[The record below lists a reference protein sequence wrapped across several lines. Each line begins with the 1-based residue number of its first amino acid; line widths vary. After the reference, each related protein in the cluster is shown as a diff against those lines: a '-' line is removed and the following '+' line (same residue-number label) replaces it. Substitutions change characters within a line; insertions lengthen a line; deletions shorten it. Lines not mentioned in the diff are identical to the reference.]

1 MATVID
7 SLMISIGVDPQKAR
21 EGFAQVSQAAQKTDS
36 EFNNL
41 AQKWKGV
48 ITGLVSSVIAPVAG
62 AFAIGKVVN
71 SYMSDVASVAT
82 LTGAYSEKLEE
93 WRLKRAQLAR
103 VTREDIELYK
113 KGREALT
120 TFKIAFGDVSAKM
133 MRSFMPA
140 MKFGVDILNKFS
152 SWINRNQ
159 DNIVRF
165 FQVTAGVITAVFLPA
180 IIKTSA
186 AMLASPLTW
195 VIAALGALVI
205 VIDDLVTYMQG
216 GKSALS
222 GFWSYFG
229 TGPEIMA
236 KLNSAFHVFKE
247 VISVIWKP
255 LAALA
260 AGFAAF
266 KVGAVLVQGFI
277 SVLTGLKAALTLIS
291 AHPIM
296 AMLVGLISLVM
307 WVSDAFKR
315 AGGDWSKV
323 LDLMKGDLVGFL
335 NLFGG
340 LGDKLADFFKPFEAA
355 FDAWINVMGNLL
367 GAVMNVFK
375 LVWAYISG
383 APAEAKDKIAAA
395 LWECIGGVIDSFK
408 TYVTEVW
415 SLIGGTVEA
424 LGSAI
429 GSVFAAVPQA
439 LSKIFGFIGSALS
452 GVTEFFSSAF
462 SQLFGF
468 ISAQLGALGSA
479 IAAPFVALGNGVK
492 GLVGS
497 IGNALSS
504 VFNGVVSGVKGTVA
518 VVSNTVSSIVGG
530 IGSSVSKV
538 AGAVSGAISSFAS
551 GVTSLVT
558 SSLSAVKGFAVGIYQ
573 GIGKAVTALWKGA
586 GDLAKAT
593 GHTIS
598 EVWQGFSRAFASVCD
613 GLGSAWKSI
622 TSALGSAFDKV
633 VSFVSGLWEDAQSVL
648 LGISHNI
655 GAAFEEV
662 CNAISDWFG
671 DAVNGIKDL
680 VSSIPATV
688 KSVFGQVVDAISNA
702 FTEALD
708 AASRFFDAVIAFFAR
723 IPQMIADAFDIGGMI
738 DGATAKVKDSISG
751 AWGKAKGFFGFG
763 DELKK
768 GEQTDLQPKNNAVNV
783 LPQAPAVMPAPAPAP
798 SKFEVIAQN
807 YVQAVQ
813 QAPVAAN
820 TTSVVNNSS
829 NVDNRRNSSA
839 KTTNTNIT
847 INTNSDR
854 PASIARAVQG
864 ALPDED
870 SGFVYASDNGN
881 YNY

>member
-71 SYMSDVASVAT
+71 SYMSDVSSVAT

-323 LDLMKGDLVGFL
+323 LDLMKGDLIGFL

-340 LGDKLADFFKPFEAA
+340 LGDKLAEMFKPFEAA

-468 ISAQLGALGSA
+468 VGESLGSLGSA
-479 IAAPFVALGNGVK
+479 IAAPFVALGNGVSS
-492 GLVGS
+492 LVSS

-504 VFNGVVSGVKGTVA
+504 VFDGVVSGVKGTVA
-518 VVSNTVSSIVGG
+518 VVSNTVSSVVG
-530 IGSSVSKV
+530 
-538 AGAVSGAISSFAS
+538 
-551 GVTSLVT
+551 GVTSFVT
-558 SSLSAVKGFAVGIYQ
+558 NSLSAVKGFAVGIYQ

-593 GHTIS
+593 GRTIS
-598 EVWQGFSRAFASVCD
+598 EVWQGFSRAFTSVCD

-680 VSSIPATV
+680 VGSIPATV
-688 KSVFGQVVDAISNA
+688 KNVFGQVVDAISSA
-702 FTEALD
+702 FAEALD

-723 IPQMIADAFDIGGMI
+723 IPKMIADAFDIGGMI
-738 DGATAKVKDSISG
+738 DGATAKVKDSING

-763 DELKK
+763 DEQKK
-768 GEQTDLQPKNNAVNV
+768 GEQTDLQRKNNAADA
-783 LPQAPAVMPAPAPAP
+783 LPQAPAAMPAQAPAP

-807 YVQAVQ
+807 YAQAVQ

>member
-255 LAALA
+255 LAAIA

-395 LWECIGGVIDSFK
+395 LWECIDGVIESFK

-468 ISAQLGALGSA
+468 VGESLGALGSA

-504 VFNGVVSGVKGTVA
+504 VFDGVVSGVKGTVA
-518 VVSNTVSSIVGG
+518 VVSNTVSSVVG
-530 IGSSVSKV
+530 
-538 AGAVSGAISSFAS
+538 
-551 GVTSLVT
+551 GVTSFVT

-593 GHTIS
+593 GRTIS
-598 EVWQGFSRAFASVCD
+598 EVWQGFSRAFTSVCD
-613 GLGSAWKSI
+613 GLSNAWKSI

-680 VSSIPATV
+680 VGSIPATV

-763 DELKK
+763 DEQKK
-768 GEQTDLQPKNNAVNV
+768 GEQTDLQQKNNAVDV
-783 LPQAPAVMPAPAPAP
+783 LPQAPAAMPTPAPAP

-807 YVQAVQ
+807 YAQAVQ

>member
-7 SLMISIGVDPQKAR
+7 RLMISIGVDPQKAR
-21 EGFAQVSQAAQKTDS
+21 EGFAQVSQAAQKADS

-41 AQKWKGV
+41 AQKWEGV
-48 ITGLVSSVIAPVAG
+48 ITGLVSSVIAPIAG

-323 LDLMKGDLVGFL
+323 LDLMKGDLIGFL

-355 FDAWINVMGNLL
+355 FDAWINAMGNLL

-468 ISAQLGALGSA
+468 VGESLGALGSA

-504 VFNGVVSGVKGTVA
+504 VFDGVVSSVKGTVA
-518 VVSNTVSSIVGG
+518 VVSNTISSIVGG
-530 IGSSVSKV
+530 
-538 AGAVSGAISSFAS
+538 
-551 GVTSLVT
+551 VTSFVT
-558 SSLSAVKGFAVGIYQ
+558 NSLSAVKGFAVGIYQ

-593 GHTIS
+593 GRTIS
-598 EVWQGFSRAFASVCD
+598 EVWQGFSRAFTSVCD
-613 GLGSAWKSI
+613 SLGSAWKSI

-671 DAVNGIKDL
+671 NAVNGIKDL
-680 VSSIPATV
+680 VGSIPATV

-723 IPQMIADAFDIGGMI
+723 IPKMIADAFDIDGMI
-738 DGATAKVKDSISG
+738 DGATAKVKDSING

-763 DELKK
+763 DEQKK
-768 GEQTDLQPKNNAVNV
+768 GEQTDLQQKNNAVDV
-783 LPQAPAVMPAPAPAP
+783 LPQAPAAMPAQAPAP

-807 YVQAVQ
+807 YAQAVQ

>member
-255 LAALA
+255 LAAIA

-323 LDLMKGDLVGFL
+323 LDLMKGDLIGFL

-468 ISAQLGALGSA
+468 VGEQLGALGSA
-479 IAAPFVALGNGVK
+479 IAAPFVALGNGVSS
-492 GLVGS
+492 LVGS

-504 VFNGVVSGVKGTVA
+504 VFDGVVSGVKGTVA
-518 VVSNTVSSIVGG
+518 VVSNTVSSVVG
-530 IGSSVSKV
+530 
-538 AGAVSGAISSFAS
+538 
-551 GVTSLVT
+551 GVTSFVT

-573 GIGKAVTALWKGA
+573 GIGKAVTALWKGV

-593 GHTIS
+593 GRTIS
-598 EVWQGFSRAFASVCD
+598 EVWQGFSRAFTSVCD
-613 GLGSAWKSI
+613 SLGNAWKSI

-633 VSFVSGLWEDAQSVL
+633 VSFVSGLWEDAQSIL

-680 VSSIPATV
+680 VDSIPATV
-688 KSVFGQVVDAISNA
+688 KNVFGQVVDAISNA

-738 DGATAKVKDSISG
+738 DGATAKVKDSING

-763 DELKK
+763 DEQKK
-768 GEQTDLQPKNNAVNV
+768 DEQTDLQRKNNAVDV
-783 LPQAPAVMPAPAPAP
+783 LPQAPAAMPAQAPAP

-807 YVQAVQ
+807 YAQAVQ

>member
-395 LWECIGGVIDSFK
+395 LWECIDGVIESFK

-468 ISAQLGALGSA
+468 VGEQLGSLGSA
-479 IAAPFVALGNGVK
+479 IAAPFVALGNGVSS
-492 GLVGS
+492 LVGS

-504 VFNGVVSGVKGTVA
+504 VFDGVVSGVKGTVA
-518 VVSNTVSSIVGG
+518 VVSNTI
-530 IGSSVSKV
+530 SSVV
-538 AGAVSGAISSFAS
+538 G
-551 GVTSLVT
+551 GVTSFVT

-593 GHTIS
+593 GRTIS
-598 EVWQGFSRAFASVCD
+598 EVWQGFSRAFTSVCD

-655 GAAFEEV
+655 GAAFEEA

-680 VSSIPATV
+680 VGSIPATV
-688 KSVFGQVVDAISNA
+688 KGVFGQVVDAISNA

-723 IPQMIADAFDIGGMI
+723 IPKMIADAFDIGGMI

-763 DELKK
+763 DEQKK
-768 GEQTDLQPKNNAVNV
+768 GEQTDLQQKNNAVDV
-783 LPQAPAVMPAPAPAP
+783 LPQAPAAMPAQAPAP

-807 YVQAVQ
+807 YAQAVQ

-870 SGFVYASDNGN
+870 CGFVYASDNGN

>member
-395 LWECIGGVIDSFK
+395 LWECIDGVIESFK

-452 GVTEFFSSAF
+452 GVAEFFSSAF

-468 ISAQLGALGSA
+468 VGEQLGSLGSA
-479 IAAPFVALGNGVK
+479 IAAPFVALGNGVSS
-492 GLVGS
+492 LVGS
-497 IGNALSS
+497 ISNALSS
-504 VFNGVVSGVKGTVA
+504 VFDGVVSGVKGTVA
-518 VVSNTVSSIVGG
+518 VVSNTVSSVVG
-530 IGSSVSKV
+530 
-538 AGAVSGAISSFAS
+538 
-551 GVTSLVT
+551 GVTSFVT

-593 GHTIS
+593 GRTIS
-598 EVWQGFSRAFASVCD
+598 EVWQGFSRAFTSVCD

-680 VSSIPATV
+680 VGSIPATV

-723 IPQMIADAFDIGGMI
+723 IPKMIADAFDIGGMI

-763 DELKK
+763 DEQKK
-768 GEQTDLQPKNNAVNV
+768 GEQTDLQQKNNTVDV
-783 LPQAPAVMPAPAPAP
+783 LPQAPAAMPAQAPAP

-807 YVQAVQ
+807 YAQAVQ

>member
-71 SYMSDVASVAT
+71 SYMSDVSSVAT

-255 LAALA
+255 LAAIA

-323 LDLMKGDLVGFL
+323 LDLMKGDLIGFL

-468 ISAQLGALGSA
+468 VGESLGALGSA
-479 IAAPFVALGNGVK
+479 IAAPFVALGNGVSS
-492 GLVGS
+492 LVGS

-504 VFNGVVSGVKGTVA
+504 VFDGVVSGVKGTVA
-518 VVSNTVSSIVGG
+518 VVSNTVSSVVG
-530 IGSSVSKV
+530 
-538 AGAVSGAISSFAS
+538 
-551 GVTSLVT
+551 GVTSFVT
-558 SSLSAVKGFAVGIYQ
+558 NSLSAVKGFAVGIYQ

-593 GHTIS
+593 GRTIS
-598 EVWQGFSRAFASVCD
+598 EVWQGFSRAFTSVCD
-613 GLGSAWKSI
+613 GLSGAWKSI

-680 VSSIPATV
+680 VGSIPATV

-723 IPQMIADAFDIGGMI
+723 IPKMIADAFDIGGMI
-738 DGATAKVKDSISG
+738 DGATAKVKDSING

-763 DELKK
+763 DEQKK
-768 GEQTDLQPKNNAVNV
+768 DEQTDLQRKNNAVDV
-783 LPQAPAVMPAPAPAP
+783 LPQAPAAMPAQAPAP

-807 YVQAVQ
+807 YAQAVQ

>member
-323 LDLMKGDLVGFL
+323 LDLMKGDLIGFL

-395 LWECIGGVIDSFK
+395 LWECIDGVIESFK

-468 ISAQLGALGSA
+468 VGESLGALGSA

-504 VFNGVVSGVKGTVA
+504 VFDGVVSGVKGTVA
-518 VVSNTVSSIVGG
+518 VVSNTI
-530 IGSSVSKV
+530 SSVV
-538 AGAVSGAISSFAS
+538 G
-551 GVTSLVT
+551 GVTSFVT

-593 GHTIS
+593 GRTIS
-598 EVWQGFSRAFASVCD
+598 EVWQGFSRAFTSVCD

-622 TSALGSAFDKV
+622 TSALGNAFDKV

-680 VSSIPATV
+680 VGSIPATV
-688 KSVFGQVVDAISNA
+688 KNVFGQVVDAISNA

-723 IPQMIADAFDIGGMI
+723 IPKMIADAFDIGGMI

-763 DELKK
+763 DEQKK
-768 GEQTDLQPKNNAVNV
+768 GEQTDLQQKNNAVDV
-783 LPQAPAVMPAPAPAP
+783 LPQAPAAMPAQAPAP

-807 YVQAVQ
+807 YAQAVQ

>member
-255 LAALA
+255 LAAIA

-323 LDLMKGDLVGFL
+323 LDLMKGDLIGFL

-395 LWECIGGVIDSFK
+395 LWECIDGVIESFK

-452 GVTEFFSSAF
+452 GVAEFFSSAF

-468 ISAQLGALGSA
+468 VGEQLGSLGSA
-479 IAAPFVALGNGVK
+479 IAAPFVALGNGVSS
-492 GLVGS
+492 LVGS
-497 IGNALSS
+497 ISNALSS
-504 VFNGVVSGVKGTVA
+504 VFDGVVSGVKGTVA
-518 VVSNTVSSIVGG
+518 VVSNTVSSVVG
-530 IGSSVSKV
+530 
-538 AGAVSGAISSFAS
+538 
-551 GVTSLVT
+551 GVTSFVT

-593 GHTIS
+593 GRTIS
-598 EVWQGFSRAFASVCD
+598 EVWQGFSRAFTSVCD

-680 VSSIPATV
+680 VGSIPATV

-723 IPQMIADAFDIGGMI
+723 IPKMIADAFDIGGMI

-763 DELKK
+763 DEQKK
-768 GEQTDLQPKNNAVNV
+768 GEQTDLQQKNNAVDV
-783 LPQAPAVMPAPAPAP
+783 LPQAPAAMPAQAPAP

-807 YVQAVQ
+807 YAQAVQ

>member
-395 LWECIGGVIDSFK
+395 LWECIDGVIESFK

-452 GVTEFFSSAF
+452 GVAEFFSSAF

-468 ISAQLGALGSA
+468 VGEQLGSLGSA
-479 IAAPFVALGNGVK
+479 IAAPFVALGNGVSS
-492 GLVGS
+492 LVGS
-497 IGNALSS
+497 ISNALSS
-504 VFNGVVSGVKGTVA
+504 VFDGVVSGVKGTVA
-518 VVSNTVSSIVGG
+518 VVSNTVSSVVG
-530 IGSSVSKV
+530 
-538 AGAVSGAISSFAS
+538 
-551 GVTSLVT
+551 GVTSFVT
-558 SSLSAVKGFAVGIYQ
+558 SSLSAVKGFAVGTYQ

-593 GHTIS
+593 GRTIS
-598 EVWQGFSRAFASVCD
+598 EVWQGFSRAFTSVCD

-655 GAAFEEV
+655 GAAFEEA

-680 VSSIPATV
+680 VGSIPATV

-723 IPQMIADAFDIGGMI
+723 IPKMIADAFDIGGMI

-763 DELKK
+763 DEQKK
-768 GEQTDLQPKNNAVNV
+768 GEQTDLQQKNNAVDV
-783 LPQAPAVMPAPAPAP
+783 LPQAPAAMPAQAPAP

-807 YVQAVQ
+807 YAQAVQ

>member
-323 LDLMKGDLVGFL
+323 LDLMKGDLIGFL

-395 LWECIGGVIDSFK
+395 LWECIDGVIESFK

-468 ISAQLGALGSA
+468 VGESLGALGSA
-479 IAAPFVALGNGVK
+479 IAAPFVALGNGVSS
-492 GLVGS
+492 LVGS
-497 IGNALSS
+497 ISNALSS
-504 VFNGVVSGVKGTVA
+504 VFDGVVSGVKGTVA
-518 VVSNTVSSIVGG
+518 VVSNTVSSVVG
-530 IGSSVSKV
+530 
-538 AGAVSGAISSFAS
+538 
-551 GVTSLVT
+551 GVTSFVT

-593 GHTIS
+593 GRTIS
-598 EVWQGFSRAFASVCD
+598 EVWQGFSRAFTSVCD
-613 GLGSAWKSI
+613 GLGNAWKSI

-680 VSSIPATV
+680 VGSIPATV

-723 IPQMIADAFDIGGMI
+723 IPKMIADAFDIGGMI

-763 DELKK
+763 DEQKK
-768 GEQTDLQPKNNAVNV
+768 GEQTDLQQKNNAVDV
-783 LPQAPAVMPAPAPAP
+783 LPQAPAAMPAQAPAP

-807 YVQAVQ
+807 YAQAVQ

>member
-255 LAALA
+255 LAAIA

-323 LDLMKGDLVGFL
+323 LDLMKGDLIGFL

-395 LWECIGGVIDSFK
+395 LWECIDGVIESFK

-452 GVTEFFSSAF
+452 GVAEFFSSAF

-468 ISAQLGALGSA
+468 IGEQLGSLGSA
-479 IAAPFVALGNGVK
+479 IAAPFVALGNGVSS
-492 GLVGS
+492 LVGS
-497 IGNALSS
+497 ISNALSS
-504 VFNGVVSGVKGTVA
+504 VFDGVVSGVKGTVA
-518 VVSNTVSSIVGG
+518 VVSNTVSSVVG
-530 IGSSVSKV
+530 
-538 AGAVSGAISSFAS
+538 
-551 GVTSLVT
+551 GVTSFVT

-593 GHTIS
+593 GRTIS
-598 EVWQGFSRAFASVCD
+598 EVWQGFSRAFTSVCD

-680 VSSIPATV
+680 VGSIPATV
-688 KSVFGQVVDAISNA
+688 KNVFGQVVDAISNA

-723 IPQMIADAFDIGGMI
+723 IPKMIADAFDIGGMI

-763 DELKK
+763 DEQKK
-768 GEQTDLQPKNNAVNV
+768 GEQTDLQQKNNAVDV
-783 LPQAPAVMPAPAPAP
+783 LPQAPAAMPAQAPAP

-807 YVQAVQ
+807 YAQAVQ

>member
-395 LWECIGGVIDSFK
+395 LWECIDGVIESFK

-452 GVTEFFSSAF
+452 GVAEFFSSAF

-468 ISAQLGALGSA
+468 VGEQLGSLGSA
-479 IAAPFVALGNGVK
+479 IAAPFVALGNGVSS
-492 GLVGS
+492 LVGS
-497 IGNALSS
+497 ISNALSS
-504 VFNGVVSGVKGTVA
+504 VFDGVVSGVKGTVA
-518 VVSNTVSSIVGG
+518 VVSNTVSSVVG
-530 IGSSVSKV
+530 
-538 AGAVSGAISSFAS
+538 
-551 GVTSLVT
+551 GVTSFVT

-593 GHTIS
+593 GRTIS
-598 EVWQGFSRAFASVCD
+598 EVWQGFSRAFTSVCD

-680 VSSIPATV
+680 VGSIPATV
-688 KSVFGQVVDAISNA
+688 KNVFGQVVDAISNA

-723 IPQMIADAFDIGGMI
+723 IPKMIADAFDIGGMI

-763 DELKK
+763 DEQKK
-768 GEQTDLQPKNNAVNV
+768 GEQTDLQQKNNAVDV
-783 LPQAPAVMPAPAPAP
+783 LPQAPAAIPAQAPAP

-807 YVQAVQ
+807 YAQAVQ

>member
-71 SYMSDVASVAT
+71 SYMSDVSSVAT

-229 TGPEIMA
+229 SGPEIMA

-340 LGDKLADFFKPFEAA
+340 LGDKLAEMFKPFEAA

-395 LWECIGGVIDSFK
+395 LWECIDGVIESFK

-468 ISAQLGALGSA
+468 VGESLGALGSA
-479 IAAPFVALGNGVK
+479 IAAPFVALGNGVSS
-492 GLVGS
+492 LVGS

-504 VFNGVVSGVKGTVA
+504 VFDGVVSGVKGTVA

-530 IGSSVSKV
+530 
-538 AGAVSGAISSFAS
+538 
-551 GVTSLVT
+551 VTSFVT

-593 GHTIS
+593 GRTIS
-598 EVWQGFSRAFASVCD
+598 EVWQGFSRAFTSVCD

-622 TSALGSAFDKV
+622 TSALGSAFDTV

-671 DAVNGIKDL
+671 DAVNNIKDL
-680 VSSIPATV
+680 VGSIPATV
-688 KSVFGQVVDAISNA
+688 KNVFGQVVDAISNA

-723 IPQMIADAFDIGGMI
+723 IPKMIAEAFDIGGMI
-738 DGATAKVKDSISG
+738 DGATAKVKDSING

-763 DELKK
+763 DEQKK
-768 GEQTDLQPKNNAVNV
+768 GEQTDLQQKNNTVDV
-783 LPQAPAVMPAPAPAP
+783 LPQAPAAMPAQAPAP

-807 YVQAVQ
+807 YAQAVQ

>member
-323 LDLMKGDLVGFL
+323 LDLMKGDLIGFL

-395 LWECIGGVIDSFK
+395 LWECIDGVIESFK

-468 ISAQLGALGSA
+468 VGEQLGALGSA
-479 IAAPFVALGNGVK
+479 IAAPFVALGNGVSS
-492 GLVGS
+492 LVGS

-504 VFNGVVSGVKGTVA
+504 VFDGVVSGVKGTVA
-518 VVSNTVSSIVGG
+518 VVSNTVSSVVG
-530 IGSSVSKV
+530 
-538 AGAVSGAISSFAS
+538 
-551 GVTSLVT
+551 GVTSFVT

-573 GIGKAVTALWKGA
+573 GIGKAVTSLWKGA

-593 GHTIS
+593 GRTIS
-598 EVWQGFSRAFASVCD
+598 EVWQGFSRAFTSVCD
-613 GLGSAWKSI
+613 GLGNAWKSI

-633 VSFVSGLWEDAQSVL
+633 VSFVSGLWEDAQSIL

-680 VSSIPATV
+680 VDSIPATV

-763 DELKK
+763 DEQKK
-768 GEQTDLQPKNNAVNV
+768 GEQTDLQQKNNAVDV
-783 LPQAPAVMPAPAPAP
+783 LPQAPAAMPAQAPAP

-807 YVQAVQ
+807 YAQAVQ

>member
-323 LDLMKGDLVGFL
+323 LDLMKGDLIGFL

-395 LWECIGGVIDSFK
+395 LWECIDGVIESFK

-468 ISAQLGALGSA
+468 IGEQLGSLGSA
-479 IAAPFVALGNGVK
+479 IAAPFVALGNGVSS
-492 GLVGS
+492 LVGS

-504 VFNGVVSGVKGTVA
+504 VFDGVVSGVKGTVA
-518 VVSNTVSSIVGG
+518 VVSNTI
-530 IGSSVSKV
+530 SSVV
-538 AGAVSGAISSFAS
+538 G
-551 GVTSLVT
+551 GVTSFVT

-593 GHTIS
+593 GRTIS
-598 EVWQGFSRAFASVCD
+598 EVWQGFSRAFTSVCD

-680 VSSIPATV
+680 VGSIPATV

-708 AASRFFDAVIAFFAR
+708 AASRFFDAVISFFAR
-723 IPQMIADAFDIGGMI
+723 IPKMIAEAFDIGGMI
-738 DGATAKVKDSISG
+738 DGATAKVKDSING

-763 DELKK
+763 DEQKK
-768 GEQTDLQPKNNAVNV
+768 DEQTDLQRKNNAVDV
-783 LPQAPAVMPAPAPAP
+783 LPQAPAAMPAQAPAP

-807 YVQAVQ
+807 YAQAVQ

-829 NVDNRRNSSA
+829 NVDNRRNSNA

>member
-395 LWECIGGVIDSFK
+395 LWECIDGVIESFK

-468 ISAQLGALGSA
+468 VGESLGALGSA
-479 IAAPFVALGNGVK
+479 IAAPFVALGNGVSS
-492 GLVGS
+492 LVGS

-504 VFNGVVSGVKGTVA
+504 VFDGVVSGVKGTVA
-518 VVSNTVSSIVGG
+518 VVSNTI
-530 IGSSVSKV
+530 SSVV
-538 AGAVSGAISSFAS
+538 G
-551 GVTSLVT
+551 GVTSFVT

-573 GIGKAVTALWKGA
+573 GIGKTVTALWKGA

-593 GHTIS
+593 GRTIS
-598 EVWQGFSRAFASVCD
+598 EVWQGFSRAFTSVCD
-613 GLGSAWKSI
+613 GLGNAWKSI

-680 VSSIPATV
+680 VGSIPATV
-688 KSVFGQVVDAISNA
+688 KNVFGQVVDAISNA

-723 IPQMIADAFDIGGMI
+723 IPKMIADAFDIGGMI

-763 DELKK
+763 DEQKK
-768 GEQTDLQPKNNAVNV
+768 GEQTDLQQKNNTVDV
-783 LPQAPAVMPAPAPAP
+783 LPQAPAAMPVQAPAP

-807 YVQAVQ
+807 YAQAVQ

>member
-323 LDLMKGDLVGFL
+323 LDLMKGDLIGFL

-395 LWECIGGVIDSFK
+395 LWECIDGVIESFK

-468 ISAQLGALGSA
+468 IGEQLGSLGSA
-479 IAAPFVALGNGVK
+479 IAAPFVALGNGVSS
-492 GLVGS
+492 LVGS
-497 IGNALSS
+497 ISNALSS
-504 VFNGVVSGVKGTVA
+504 VFDGVVSGVKGTVA
-518 VVSNTVSSIVGG
+518 VVSNTVSSVVG
-530 IGSSVSKV
+530 
-538 AGAVSGAISSFAS
+538 
-551 GVTSLVT
+551 GVTSFVT

-573 GIGKAVTALWKGA
+573 GIGKTVTALWKGA

-593 GHTIS
+593 GRTIS
-598 EVWQGFSRAFASVCD
+598 EVWQGFSRAFTSVCD

-680 VSSIPATV
+680 VGAIPATV

-723 IPQMIADAFDIGGMI
+723 IPKMIADAFDIGGMI
-738 DGATAKVKDSISG
+738 DGATAKVKDSING

-763 DELKK
+763 DEQKK
-768 GEQTDLQPKNNAVNV
+768 GEQTDLQQKNNAVDV
-783 LPQAPAVMPAPAPAP
+783 LPQAPAAMPAQAPAP

-807 YVQAVQ
+807 YAQAVQ

>member
-395 LWECIGGVIDSFK
+395 LWECIDGVIESFK

-468 ISAQLGALGSA
+468 VGEQLGSLGSA
-479 IAAPFVALGNGVK
+479 IAAPFVALGNGVSS
-492 GLVGS
+492 LVGS

-504 VFNGVVSGVKGTVA
+504 VFDGVVSGVKGTVA
-518 VVSNTVSSIVGG
+518 VVSNTI
-530 IGSSVSKV
+530 SSVV
-538 AGAVSGAISSFAS
+538 G
-551 GVTSLVT
+551 GVTSFVT

-593 GHTIS
+593 GRTIS
-598 EVWQGFSRAFASVCD
+598 EVWQGFSRAFTSVCD

-680 VSSIPATV
+680 VGSIPATV
-688 KSVFGQVVDAISNA
+688 KGVFGQVVDAISNA

-723 IPQMIADAFDIGGMI
+723 IPKMIADAFDIGGMI

-763 DELKK
+763 DEQKK
-768 GEQTDLQPKNNAVNV
+768 GEQTDLQQKNNAVDV
-783 LPQAPAVMPAPAPAP
+783 LPQAPAAMPAQAPAP

-807 YVQAVQ
+807 YAQAVQ

>member
-323 LDLMKGDLVGFL
+323 LDLMKGDLIGFL

-415 SLIGGTVEA
+415 SLIGGTVEV

-468 ISAQLGALGSA
+468 VGESLGALGSA
-479 IAAPFVALGNGVK
+479 IAAPFVALGNGVSS
-492 GLVGS
+492 LVGS

-504 VFNGVVSGVKGTVA
+504 VFDGVVSGVKGAVA
-518 VVSNTVSSIVGG
+518 VVSNTVSSVVG
-530 IGSSVSKV
+530 
-538 AGAVSGAISSFAS
+538 
-551 GVTSLVT
+551 GVTSFVT
-558 SSLSAVKGFAVGIYQ
+558 NSLSAVKGFAVGIYQ
-573 GIGKAVTALWKGA
+573 GIGKAVTALWKGV

-593 GHTIS
+593 GRTIS
-598 EVWQGFSRAFASVCD
+598 EVWQGFSRAFTSVCD

-633 VSFVSGLWEDAQSVL
+633 VSFVSGLWEDAQSIL

-680 VSSIPATV
+680 VGSIPATV

-723 IPQMIADAFDIGGMI
+723 IPKMIADAFDIGGMI
-738 DGATAKVKDSISG
+738 DGATAKVKDSING

-763 DELKK
+763 DEQKK
-768 GEQTDLQPKNNAVNV
+768 GEQTDLQPKNNAVDV
-783 LPQAPAVMPAPAPAP
+783 LPQAPAAMPAQAPAP

-807 YVQAVQ
+807 YAQAVQ

>member
-315 AGGDWSKV
+315 TGGDWSKV

-429 GSVFAAVPQA
+429 SSVFAAVPQA

-468 ISAQLGALGSA
+468 VGESLGALGSA
-479 IAAPFVALGNGVK
+479 IAAPFVALGNGVSS
-492 GLVGS
+492 LVGS

-504 VFNGVVSGVKGTVA
+504 VFDGVASGVKGAVA
-518 VVSNTVSSIVGG
+518 VVSNTVSSVVG
-530 IGSSVSKV
+530 
-538 AGAVSGAISSFAS
+538 
-551 GVTSLVT
+551 GVTSFVT

-593 GHTIS
+593 GRTIS
-598 EVWQGFSRAFASVCD
+598 EVWQGFSRAFTSVCD
-613 GLGSAWKSI
+613 GLGNAWKSI

-680 VSSIPATV
+680 VGSIPATV

-723 IPQMIADAFDIGGMI
+723 IPKMIADAFDIGGMI
-738 DGATAKVKDSISG
+738 DGATAKVKESING

-763 DELKK
+763 DEQKK
-768 GEQTDLQPKNNAVNV
+768 GEQTDLQPKNNAVDM
-783 LPQAPAVMPAPAPAP
+783 LPQAPAAMPAQAPAP

-807 YVQAVQ
+807 YAQAVQ

>member
-395 LWECIGGVIDSFK
+395 LWECIDGVIESFK

-468 ISAQLGALGSA
+468 IGEQLGSLGSA
-479 IAAPFVALGNGVK
+479 IAAPFVALGNGVSS
-492 GLVGS
+492 LVGS

-504 VFNGVVSGVKGTVA
+504 VFDGVVSGVKGTVA
-518 VVSNTVSSIVGG
+518 VVSNTVSSVVG
-530 IGSSVSKV
+530 
-538 AGAVSGAISSFAS
+538 
-551 GVTSLVT
+551 GVTSFVT
-558 SSLSAVKGFAVGIYQ
+558 NSLSAVKGFAVGIYQ

-593 GHTIS
+593 GRTIS
-598 EVWQGFSRAFASVCD
+598 EVWQGFSRAFTSVCD

-680 VSSIPATV
+680 VGSIPATV
-688 KSVFGQVVDAISNA
+688 KNVFGQVVDAISNA

-723 IPQMIADAFDIGGMI
+723 IPKMIAEAFDIGGMI

-763 DELKK
+763 DEQKK
-768 GEQTDLQPKNNAVNV
+768 GEQTDLQQKNNAVDV
-783 LPQAPAVMPAPAPAP
+783 LPQAPAAMPAQAPAP

-807 YVQAVQ
+807 YAQAVQ

>member
-255 LAALA
+255 LAAIA

-468 ISAQLGALGSA
+468 IGEQLGSLGSA
-479 IAAPFVALGNGVK
+479 IAAPFVALGNGVSS
-492 GLVGS
+492 LVSS

-504 VFNGVVSGVKGTVA
+504 VFDGVVSGVKGTVA
-518 VVSNTVSSIVGG
+518 VVSNTVSSVVG
-530 IGSSVSKV
+530 
-538 AGAVSGAISSFAS
+538 
-551 GVTSLVT
+551 GVTSFVT

-593 GHTIS
+593 GRTIS
-598 EVWQGFSRAFASVCD
+598 EVWQGFSRAFTSICD

-680 VSSIPATV
+680 VGSIPATV

-723 IPQMIADAFDIGGMI
+723 IPKMIADAFDIGGMI
-738 DGATAKVKDSISG
+738 DGVTAKVKDSING
-751 AWGKAKGFFGFG
+751 AWGKAKNFFGFG
-763 DELKK
+763 DEQKK
-768 GEQTDLQPKNNAVNV
+768 GEQTDLQQKNNAVDV
-783 LPQAPAVMPAPAPAP
+783 LPQAPAAMPAQAPAP

-807 YVQAVQ
+807 YAQAVQ

>member
-255 LAALA
+255 LAAIA

-323 LDLMKGDLVGFL
+323 LDLMKGDLIGFL

-395 LWECIGGVIDSFK
+395 LWECIGGVIESFK

-468 ISAQLGALGSA
+468 VGESLGALGSA
-479 IAAPFVALGNGVK
+479 IAAPFVALGNGVSS
-492 GLVGS
+492 LVGS

-504 VFNGVVSGVKGTVA
+504 VFDGVVSGVKGTVA
-518 VVSNTVSSIVGG
+518 VISNTI
-530 IGSSVSKV
+530 SSVV
-538 AGAVSGAISSFAS
+538 G
-551 GVTSLVT
+551 GVTSFVT

-593 GHTIS
+593 GRTIS
-598 EVWQGFSRAFASVCD
+598 EVWQGFSRAFTSVCD
-613 GLGSAWKSI
+613 GLGNAWKSI

-680 VSSIPATV
+680 VGSIPATV
-688 KSVFGQVVDAISNA
+688 KNVFGQVVDAISNA

-723 IPQMIADAFDIGGMI
+723 IPKMIADAFDIGGMI
-738 DGATAKVKDSISG
+738 DGATAKVKDSING
-751 AWGKAKGFFGFG
+751 AWGKAKNFFGFG
-763 DELKK
+763 DEQKK
-768 GEQTDLQPKNNAVNV
+768 GEQTDLQQKNNAVDV
-783 LPQAPAVMPAPAPAP
+783 LPQAPAAMPAQAPAP

-807 YVQAVQ
+807 YAQAVQ

>member
-255 LAALA
+255 LAAIA

-323 LDLMKGDLVGFL
+323 LDLIKGDLVGFL

-395 LWECIGGVIDSFK
+395 LWECIDGVIESFK

-468 ISAQLGALGSA
+468 VGESLGALGSA

-504 VFNGVVSGVKGTVA
+504 VFDGVVSGVKGTVA
-518 VVSNTVSSIVGG
+518 VVSNTVSSVVG
-530 IGSSVSKV
+530 
-538 AGAVSGAISSFAS
+538 
-551 GVTSLVT
+551 GVTSFVT

-593 GHTIS
+593 GRTIS
-598 EVWQGFSRAFASVCD
+598 EVWQGFSRAFTSVCD
-613 GLGSAWKSI
+613 GLSNAWKSI

-680 VSSIPATV
+680 VDSIPATV

-763 DELKK
+763 DEQKK
-768 GEQTDLQPKNNAVNV
+768 GEQTDLQQKNNAVDV
-783 LPQAPAVMPAPAPAP
+783 LPQAPAAMPTPAPAP

-807 YVQAVQ
+807 YAQAVQ

>member
-395 LWECIGGVIDSFK
+395 LWECIDGVIESFK

-452 GVTEFFSSAF
+452 GVAEFFSSAF

-468 ISAQLGALGSA
+468 IGEQLGSLGSA
-479 IAAPFVALGNGVK
+479 IAAPFVALGNGVSS
-492 GLVGS
+492 LVSS

-504 VFNGVVSGVKGTVA
+504 VFDGVVSGVKGTVA
-518 VVSNTVSSIVGG
+518 VVSNTVSSVVG
-530 IGSSVSKV
+530 
-538 AGAVSGAISSFAS
+538 
-551 GVTSLVT
+551 GVTSFVT

-593 GHTIS
+593 GRTIS
-598 EVWQGFSRAFASVCD
+598 EVWQGFSRAFTSVCD

-680 VSSIPATV
+680 VGSIPATV
-688 KSVFGQVVDAISNA
+688 KNVFGQVVDAISNA

-723 IPQMIADAFDIGGMI
+723 IPKMIADAFDIGGMI
-738 DGATAKVKDSISG
+738 DGATAKVKDSING

-763 DELKK
+763 DEQKK
-768 GEQTDLQPKNNAVNV
+768 DEQTDLQQKNNAVDV
-783 LPQAPAVMPAPAPAP
+783 LPQAPAAMPAQAPAP

-807 YVQAVQ
+807 YAQAVQ

>member
-395 LWECIGGVIDSFK
+395 LWECIDGVIESFK

-452 GVTEFFSSAF
+452 GVAEFFSSAF

-468 ISAQLGALGSA
+468 VGEQLGSLGSA
-479 IAAPFVALGNGVK
+479 IAAPFVALGNGVSS
-492 GLVGS
+492 LVGS

-504 VFNGVVSGVKGTVA
+504 VFDGVVSGVKGTVA
-518 VVSNTVSSIVGG
+518 VVSNTVSSVVG
-530 IGSSVSKV
+530 
-538 AGAVSGAISSFAS
+538 
-551 GVTSLVT
+551 GVTSFVT

-593 GHTIS
+593 GRTIS
-598 EVWQGFSRAFASVCD
+598 EVWQGFSRAFTSVCD
-613 GLGSAWKSI
+613 GLGNAWKSI

-655 GAAFEEV
+655 GAAFEEA

-680 VSSIPATV
+680 VGSIPATV

-723 IPQMIADAFDIGGMI
+723 IPKMIADAFDIGGMI
-738 DGATAKVKDSISG
+738 DGATAKVKDSING

-763 DELKK
+763 DEQKK
-768 GEQTDLQPKNNAVNV
+768 GEQTDLHQKNNAVDV
-783 LPQAPAVMPAPAPAP
+783 LPQAPAAMPAQAPAP

-807 YVQAVQ
+807 YAQAVQ

>member
-395 LWECIGGVIDSFK
+395 LWECIDGVIESFK

-468 ISAQLGALGSA
+468 VGEQLGSLGSA
-479 IAAPFVALGNGVK
+479 IAAPFVALGNGVSS
-492 GLVGS
+492 LVGS

-504 VFNGVVSGVKGTVA
+504 VFDGVVSGVKGTVA
-518 VVSNTVSSIVGG
+518 VVSNTI
-530 IGSSVSKV
+530 SSVV
-538 AGAVSGAISSFAS
+538 G
-551 GVTSLVT
+551 GVTSFVT

-593 GHTIS
+593 GRTIS
-598 EVWQGFSRAFASVCD
+598 EVWQGFSRAFTSVCD

-655 GAAFEEV
+655 GAAFEEA

-680 VSSIPATV
+680 VGSIPATV
-688 KSVFGQVVDAISNA
+688 KNVFGQVVDAISNA

-723 IPQMIADAFDIGGMI
+723 IPKMIADAFDIGGMI

-763 DELKK
+763 DEQKK
-768 GEQTDLQPKNNAVNV
+768 GEQTDLQQKNNAVDV
-783 LPQAPAVMPAPAPAP
+783 LPQAPAAMPAQAPAP

-807 YVQAVQ
+807 YAQAVQ

>member
-395 LWECIGGVIDSFK
+395 LWECIDGVIESFK

-468 ISAQLGALGSA
+468 VSESLGALGSA
-479 IAAPFVALGNGVK
+479 IAAPFVALGNGVSS
-492 GLVGS
+492 LVGS

-504 VFNGVVSGVKGTVA
+504 VFDGVVSGVKGTVA
-518 VVSNTVSSIVGG
+518 VVSNTVSSVVG
-530 IGSSVSKV
+530 
-538 AGAVSGAISSFAS
+538 
-551 GVTSLVT
+551 GVTSFVT
-558 SSLSAVKGFAVGIYQ
+558 NSLSAVKGFAVGIYQ

-593 GHTIS
+593 GRTIS
-598 EVWQGFSRAFASVCD
+598 EVWQGFSRAFTSVCD

-680 VSSIPATV
+680 VGSIPATV
-688 KSVFGQVVDAISNA
+688 KNVFGQVVDAISNA

-723 IPQMIADAFDIGGMI
+723 IPKMIADAFDIGGMI

-763 DELKK
+763 DEQKK
-768 GEQTDLQPKNNAVNV
+768 GEQTDLQQKNNAVDV
-783 LPQAPAVMPAPAPAP
+783 LPQAPAAMPAPAPAP

-807 YVQAVQ
+807 YAQAVQ

>member
-236 KLNSAFHVFKE
+236 KVNSAFHVFKE

-323 LDLMKGDLVGFL
+323 LDLMKGDLIGFL

-383 APAEAKDKIAAA
+383 APAEAKDKISAA

-429 GSVFAAVPQA
+429 GSIFAAVPQA

-452 GVTEFFSSAF
+452 GITEFFSSAF

-468 ISAQLGALGSA
+468 IGAQLGALGSA

-492 GLVGS
+492 GLVS
-497 IGNALSS
+497 SVGNALSG
-504 VFNGVVSGVKGTVA
+504 VFDGVASGVKGTIA
-518 VVSNTVSSIVGG
+518 LVSNTVSSVVG
-530 IGSSVSKV
+530 
-538 AGAVSGAISSFAS
+538 
-551 GVTSLVT
+551 GVTSFVT
-558 SSLSAVKGFAVGIYQ
+558 NSLSAVKGFAVGIYQ
-573 GIGKAVTALWKGA
+573 GIGKAVSALWKGA

-593 GHTIS
+593 GRTIS
-598 EVWQGFSRAFASVCD
+598 EVWQGFSRAFTSVCD
-613 GLGSAWKSI
+613 GLGGAWKSI

-680 VSSIPATV
+680 VGSIPATV

-723 IPQMIADAFDIGGMI
+723 IPKMIADAFDIGGMI

-763 DELKK
+763 DEQKK
-768 GEQTDLQPKNNAVNV
+768 GEQTDLQQKNNAVDV
-783 LPQAPAVMPAPAPAP
+783 LPQAPAAMPSQAPAP

-807 YVQAVQ
+807 YAQAVQ

-829 NVDNRRNSSA
+829 NVDNRRNSNA

>member
-205 VIDDLVTYMQG
+205 VIDDLVTYIQG

-255 LAALA
+255 LAAIA

-395 LWECIGGVIDSFK
+395 LWECIDGVIESFK

-468 ISAQLGALGSA
+468 VGESLGALGSA
-479 IAAPFVALGNGVK
+479 IAAPFVALGNGVSN
-492 GLVGS
+492 LVGS

-504 VFNGVVSGVKGTVA
+504 VFDGVVSGVKGTVA
-518 VVSNTVSSIVGG
+518 VVSNTVSSVVG
-530 IGSSVSKV
+530 
-538 AGAVSGAISSFAS
+538 
-551 GVTSLVT
+551 GVTSFVT

-593 GHTIS
+593 GRTIS
-598 EVWQGFSRAFASVCD
+598 EVWQGFSRAFTSVCD

-671 DAVNGIKDL
+671 DAVNSIKDL

-723 IPQMIADAFDIGGMI
+723 IPKMIADAFDIGGMI
-738 DGATAKVKDSISG
+738 DGATAKVKDSING
-751 AWGKAKGFFGFG
+751 AWGKAKNFFGFG
-763 DELKK
+763 DEQKK
-768 GEQTDLQPKNNAVNV
+768 GEQTDLQQKNNAVDV
-783 LPQAPAVMPAPAPAP
+783 LPQAPAAMPAQAPAP

-807 YVQAVQ
+807 YAQAVQ

>member
-247 VISVIWKP
+247 VVSVIWKP

-415 SLIGGTVEA
+415 SLIGGTIEA

-468 ISAQLGALGSA
+468 IGEQLGSLGSA
-479 IAAPFVALGNGVK
+479 IAAPFVALGNGVSS
-492 GLVGS
+492 LVGS

-504 VFNGVVSGVKGTVA
+504 VFDGVVSGVKGTVA

-530 IGSSVSKV
+530 
-538 AGAVSGAISSFAS
+538 
-551 GVTSLVT
+551 VTSFVT
-558 SSLSAVKGFAVGIYQ
+558 NSLSAVKGFAVGIYQ

-593 GHTIS
+593 GRTIS
-598 EVWQGFSRAFASVCD
+598 EVWQGFSRAFTGVCD

-680 VSSIPATV
+680 VGSIPATV

-723 IPQMIADAFDIGGMI
+723 IPKMIADAFDIGGMI
-738 DGATAKVKDSISG
+738 DGATAKVKDSING

-763 DELKK
+763 DEQKK
-768 GEQTDLQPKNNAVNV
+768 GEQTDLQQKNNAVDV
-783 LPQAPAVMPAPAPAP
+783 LPQAPAAMPAQAPAP

-807 YVQAVQ
+807 YAQAVQ

>member
-195 VIAALGALVI
+195 VVAALGALVI

-229 TGPEIMA
+229 SGPEIMA

-383 APAEAKDKIAAA
+383 APAEAKDKLSAA

-468 ISAQLGALGSA
+468 VGESLGALGSA
-479 IAAPFVALGNGVK
+479 IAAPFVALGNGVSS
-492 GLVGS
+492 LVGS

-504 VFNGVVSGVKGTVA
+504 VFDGVVSGVKGTVA
-518 VVSNTVSSIVGG
+518 VVSNTVSSVVG
-530 IGSSVSKV
+530 
-538 AGAVSGAISSFAS
+538 
-551 GVTSLVT
+551 GVTSFVT
-558 SSLSAVKGFAVGIYQ
+558 SSLSAVKSFAVGIYQ

-593 GHTIS
+593 GRTIS
-598 EVWQGFSRAFASVCD
+598 EVWQGFSRAFTSVCD

-680 VSSIPATV
+680 VGSIPATV
-688 KSVFGQVVDAISNA
+688 KNVFGQVVDAISNA

-723 IPQMIADAFDIGGMI
+723 IPKMIADAFDIGGMI
-738 DGATAKVKDSISG
+738 DGATAKVKDSING

-763 DELKK
+763 DEQKK
-768 GEQTDLQPKNNAVNV
+768 GEQTDLQQKNNAVDV
-783 LPQAPAVMPAPAPAP
+783 LPQAPAAMPAPAPAP

-807 YVQAVQ
+807 YAQAVQ

>member
-255 LAALA
+255 LAAIA

-395 LWECIGGVIDSFK
+395 LWECIDGVIESFK

-468 ISAQLGALGSA
+468 VGESLGALGSA

-504 VFNGVVSGVKGTVA
+504 IFDGVVSGVKGTVA
-518 VVSNTVSSIVGG
+518 VVSNTISSIVGG
-530 IGSSVSKV
+530 
-538 AGAVSGAISSFAS
+538 
-551 GVTSLVT
+551 VTSFVT

-593 GHTIS
+593 GRTIS
-598 EVWQGFSRAFASVCD
+598 EVWQGFSRAFTSVCD

-680 VSSIPATV
+680 VGSIPATV

-702 FTEALD
+702 FAEALD

-723 IPQMIADAFDIGGMI
+723 IPKMIAEAFDIGGMI

-763 DELKK
+763 DEQKK
-768 GEQTDLQPKNNAVNV
+768 GEQTDLQQKNNAVDV
-783 LPQAPAVMPAPAPAP
+783 LPQAPAAMPTPAPAP

-807 YVQAVQ
+807 YAQAVQ

>member
-395 LWECIGGVIDSFK
+395 LWECIDGVIESFK

-468 ISAQLGALGSA
+468 VGESLGALGSA

-504 VFNGVVSGVKGTVA
+504 VFDGVVSGVKGTVA
-518 VVSNTVSSIVGG
+518 VVSNTVSSVVG
-530 IGSSVSKV
+530 
-538 AGAVSGAISSFAS
+538 
-551 GVTSLVT
+551 GVTSFVT

-593 GHTIS
+593 GRTIS
-598 EVWQGFSRAFASVCD
+598 EVWQGFSRAFTSVCD

-680 VSSIPATV
+680 VGSIPATV
-688 KSVFGQVVDAISNA
+688 KNVFGQVVDAISNA

-723 IPQMIADAFDIGGMI
+723 IPKMIADAFDIGGMI

-763 DELKK
+763 DEQKK
-768 GEQTDLQPKNNAVNV
+768 GEQTDLQQKNNAVDV
-783 LPQAPAVMPAPAPAP
+783 LPQAPAAMPAQAPAP

-807 YVQAVQ
+807 YAQAVQ